1 MWITKFPDDSWL
13 RIPGTIS
20 RGSDS
25 TRLLN
30 YDVCIR
36 INAADIRKRH
46 DKIRQNVALSLVFG
60 MFFARATAVPCFAR
74 YFILATAVNLVQDQ
88 IWSWSSRTFHI
99 EFDRVNQSVW
109 SVRYFNFSIFKS
121 FRNKGWTA
129 FFRIFLTLRLA
140 SNRRPKK
147 PTFDHLYIT
156 NFSKIIFAKT
166 TLMKLRK
173 RNKAISILRLS
184 IFYQNRYHG
193 SMNRT
198 AFAYLQF
205 QEFPFRTIDNATLHN
220 YKEQRNGGW

>member
-129 FFRIFLTLRLA
+129 FFRIFSTLRLA
-140 SNRRPKK
+140 SNRRPKNRLSITYISQILAK
-147 PTFDHLYIT
+147 LFLRKQHLW
-156 NFSKIIFAKT
+156 
-166 TLMKLRK
+166 K

>member
-129 FFRIFLTLRLA
+129 FFRIFQRCDLHPIDVPKNRVSITYISQILAKLFLR
-140 SNRRPKK
+140 KQ
-147 PTFDHLYIT
+147 HLW
-156 NFSKIIFAKT
+156 
-166 TLMKLRK
+166 K

>member
-129 FFRIFLTLRLA
+129 FFRIFQRCDLHPIDVPKNRVSITYISQILAKLLLR
-140 SNRRPKK
+140 KQ
-147 PTFDHLYIT
+147 HLW
-156 NFSKIIFAKT
+156 
-166 TLMKLRK
+166 K

>member
-20 RGSDS
+20 RGNDS

-129 FFRIFLTLRLA
+129 FFRIFSTLRLA
-140 SNRRPKK
+140 SNRRPKNRLSITYISQILAK
-147 PTFDHLYIT
+147 LFLRKQHLW
-156 NFSKIIFAKT
+156 
-166 TLMKLRK
+166 K

>member
-1 MWITKFPDDSWL
+1 MIC
-13 RIPGTIS
+13 TIF
-20 RGSDS
+20 
-25 TRLLN
+25 
-30 YDVCIR
+30 
-36 INAADIRKRH
+36 
-46 DKIRQNVALSLVFG
+46 Q
-60 MFFARATAVPCFAR
+60 FF
-74 YFILATAVNLVQDQ
+74 N
-88 IWSWSSRTFHI
+88 
-99 EFDRVNQSVW
+99 
-109 SVRYFNFSIFKS
+109 FKS

>member
-88 IWSWSSRTFHI
+88 IWSWSSRTFHV

-140 SNRRPKK
+140 SNFVPKNRLSITYISQILAK
-147 PTFDHLYIT
+147 LLLRKQHLW
-156 NFSKIIFAKT
+156 
-166 TLMKLRK
+166 K

>member
-140 SNRRPKK
+140 FNRRPKNRLSITYISQILAK
-147 PTFDHLYIT
+147 LFLRKQHLW
-156 NFSKIIFAKT
+156 
-166 TLMKLRK
+166 K

>member
-129 FFRIFLTLRLA
+129 FFRIFQRCDLHPIDVPKNRLSITYISQILAKLFLR
-140 SNRRPKK
+140 KQ
-147 PTFDHLYIT
+147 HLW
-156 NFSKIIFAKT
+156 
-166 TLMKLRK
+166 K

>member
-13 RIPGTIS
+13 RIPRTIS

-140 SNRRPKK
+140 SNRRPKNRLSITYISQILAK
-147 PTFDHLYIT
+147 LFLRKQHLW
-156 NFSKIIFAKT
+156 
-166 TLMKLRK
+166 K

>member
-109 SVRYFNFSIFKS
+109 SVRYFNFSILSRSETKDGRHFLG
-121 FRNKGWTA
+121 FFNTA
-129 FFRIFLTLRLA
+129 TCIQST
-140 SNRRPKK
+140 SQK

-166 TLMKLRK
+166 TLMKT
-173 RNKAISILRLS
+173 
-184 IFYQNRYHG
+184 Q
-193 SMNRT
+193 
-198 AFAYLQF
+198 
-205 QEFPFRTIDNATLHN
+205 
-220 YKEQRNGGW
+220 